1 LFDVAVDVERWLE
14 ECKRECLEKVEELT
28 LLWTRGSELCLATVG
43 PLRVRSHMLE
53 GMQIVALYLVEMVE
67 ELASLRAVISYATEF
82 TLGCSPNKAFRL
94 EVLDKLIAGFRK

>member
-1 LFDVAVDVERWLE
+1 
-14 ECKRECLEKVEELT
+14 
-28 LLWTRGSELCLATVG
+28 
-43 PLRVRSHMLE
+43 MLE